1 MQYILLVYDTTSRPE
16 WNNLPN
22 PEKRGL
28 ADETYDWCAE
38 LEKSGHLRGV
48 NRLDLP
54 STATT
59 FYERNGKS
67 MITDGPFPETKEFLG
82 GLEVL
87 ECRDLDEAMAIV
99 KRFPG
104 LPFIHCV
111 ELRPVAP
118 FGQCRD

>member
-1 MQYILLVYDTTSRPE
+1 MLIFQDQERWEQLPVDERNRIHEACGAWHEELVKTGQS
-16 WNNLPN
+16 
-22 PEKRGL
+22 
-28 ADETYDWCAE
+28 
-38 LEKSGHLRGV
+38 V
-48 NRLDLP
+48 NCMALQP
-54 STATT
+54 VSTATT

-82 GLEVL
+82 GLEVF